1 MNFLGHLFLA
11 GDEPLAVVGNFMADS
26 VKGRDLSRF
35 PEEVQKGI
43 RQHRAI
49 DHFTDTHPLFVTG
62 RRRVRIHRYSGVIM
76 DLFYDHLLASQ
87 WERWHPEPL
96 DRFAQ
101 RMYTLLH
108 SHHALLPER
117 TRLMLPHMV
126 QGDWLGSYATIGGIG
141 RALAGLSQRVKGGE
155 AMIGAERILAGN
167 LRTYL
172 REFEEFLPQIKAH
185 LTATR

>member
-1 MNFLGHLFLA
+1 
-11 GDEPLAVVGNFMADS
+11 
-26 VKGRDLSRF
+26 
-35 PEEVQKGI
+35 
-43 RQHRAI
+43 
-49 DHFTDTHPLFVTG
+49 
-62 RRRVRIHRYSGVIM
+62 M

-126 QGDWLGSYATIGGIG
+126 QGDWLGSYATIGGMG